1 MRSHNSGDI
10 YDRTLHIWA
19 VERKKSFLENWNK
32 FLPKNHI
39 TIIRTY
45 WATKY
50 ERRSKENFGWLSAI
64 CLMHADISSKMTERS
79 REEGSIFHFPKKS
92 CLSSNISFLCHTNLF
107 STQWCTLRLTQ
118 GNIYIY
124 FIFSWLTLY
133 REGLN
138 RQTESHVYIPLTL
151 KVF

>member
-1 MRSHNSGDI
+1 
-10 YDRTLHIWA
+10 
-19 VERKKSFLENWNK
+19 
-32 FLPKNHI
+32 
-39 TIIRTY
+39 
-45 WATKY
+45 
-50 ERRSKENFGWLSAI
+50 
-64 CLMHADISSKMTERS
+64 MHADISSKMTERS

-92 CLSSNISFLCHTNLF
+92 CLSSNISFLCHANLF

-151 KVF
+151 KVFLTRLNPECNAEGNSFRHVQVSKLTHEWVLRRSRKPSKSLKSQKYF